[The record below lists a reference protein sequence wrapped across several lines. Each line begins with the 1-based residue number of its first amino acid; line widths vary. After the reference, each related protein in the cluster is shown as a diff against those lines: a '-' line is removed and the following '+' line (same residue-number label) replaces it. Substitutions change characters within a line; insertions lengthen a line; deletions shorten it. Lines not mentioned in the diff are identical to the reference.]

1 MKKVSRQEIVNTLL
15 TDGEIVLDNYDSSQ
29 RIQIQQYMFFAK
41 KDLRKQGYTVEP
53 VYVDATIYSYER
65 VKIGQDSKVKRLSK
79 LMHKH

>member
-15 TDGEIVLDNYDSSQ
+15 THGQIVLDNYDSSQ

-53 VYVDATIYSYER
+53 VYEDTTVYFTAT
-65 VKIGQDSKVKRLSK
+65 
-79 LMHKH
+79 